1 MGPVEGYLHKSLYY
15 ISTGGSLKAAC
26 LGEGQAVAREGFGD
40 GLLTSIEYRLS
51 TIAGSFVALA
61 KKDSEGGSIKYR
73 NKEIFDV
80 LFLRCLLP
88 NTIRIKEFAMA
99 DIEPAAEDHGMGP
112 TIAFSAF
119 WNFKRAEKL
128 MSHSSWP
135 NKSHDAIYA

>member
-1 MGPVEGYLHKSLYY
+1 M
-15 ISTGGSLKAAC
+15 
-26 LGEGQAVAREGFGD
+26 
-40 GLLTSIEYRLS
+40 
-51 TIAGSFVALA
+51 A

-88 NTIRIKEFAMA
+88 NTIGIKEFAMA

-112 TIAFSAF
+112 TIAFSTF

-128 MSHSSWP
+128 MSHRSWP